1 MIHYWDHAIGV
12 GGMKRIDRVRNQGVP
27 DVAVQEDFGEPVAGG
42 GLLHRRAFLRGGVA
56 FAGATGALAV
66 TARDARSAADIAQG
80 TPITMHTPGA
90 PLSKYGVPS
99 SHERQVVRAFTP
111 NDRRPGTGA
120 SRTPLQMLNGTITP
134 NGLHFERHHN
144 GIPDTNPNTHQ
155 LLIHGLVERPLFFGL
170 EDLHRY
176 PMETHIRFIEC
187 SGNSGGQR
195 GEEVSQR
202 TAGELHGLVSCSE
215 WTGVRLAVL
224 LEEAG
229 VDPSAK
235 WILAEGADAAGMS
248 RSVPLEKCWEDAV
261 IALYQNGEAIRPEQG
276 HPMRLLLP
284 GYEGNMSVKWLH
296 RIEVTETATYTK
308 DETSK
313 YSDLLP
319 SGKSLLFTFTQ
330 GVKSVIT
337 QPSQG
342 HKLPGAGTYQI
353 TGLAWSGAGRVR
365 EVEVSADG
373 GTSWA
378 EAALDGPVLPMALT
392 RFRLPWAWTGDR
404 LSIQSRATDDAGNVQ
419 PTRDE
424 WLSLYGPS
432 QFYHYNAIQLWGV
445 NSGGDVWNI
454 HYA

>member
-1 MIHYWDHAIGV
+1 
-12 GGMKRIDRVRNQGVP
+12 MKRINKTRNDKVLEVDAPGDLTAP
-27 DVAVQEDFGEPVAGG
+27 GDLGEPVAGG
-42 GLLHRRAFLRGGVA
+42 GLLHRRAFLQGGIA
-56 FAGATGALAV
+56 FASASAAVAV
-66 TARDARSAADIAQG
+66 TAQDARSAADIAQG
-80 TPITMHTPGA
+80 TPVTMHTPGA
-90 PLSKYGVPS
+90 PLSKYGTPS
-99 SHERQVVRAFTP
+99 PHERAAVRDFIP

-120 SRTPLQMLNGTITP
+120 SRTPLQLLNGTITP

-144 GIPDTNPNTHQ
+144 GIPNISPDSHQ
-155 LLIHGLVERPLFFGL
+155 LLIHGMVKRNLFFTL

-176 PMETHIRFIEC
+176 PMETHVRFIEC
-187 SGNSGGQR
+187 SGNSGGLR
-195 GEEVSQR
+195 AEEVAQR
-202 TAGELHGLVSCSE
+202 SAGSLHGLVSCSE

-229 VDPSAK
+229 VDPAAN

-276 HPMRLLLP
+276 YPMRLLLP

-296 RIEVTETATYTK
+296 RIKVTETPTYTK

-342 HKLPGAGTYQI
+342 DTLPGPGAYQI
-353 TGLAWSGAGRVR
+353 TGLAWSGAGAVR
-365 EVEVSADG
+365 KVEVSADG

-378 EAALDGPVLPMALT
+378 DAALDGPVMPMALT
-392 RFRLPWAWTGDR
+392 RFRIPWAWQGGR
-404 LSIQSRATDDAGNVQ
+404 VPIQSRATDESGNVQ

-445 NSGGDVWNI
+445 DTDGSVWNI
-454 HYA
+454 YYA

>member
-1 MIHYWDHAIGV
+1 MAWNDKARKD
-12 GGMKRIDRVRNQGVP
+12 GGR
-27 DVAVQEDFGEPVAGG
+27 DVALPEGFYAPDELGAPVAGG

-56 FAGATGALAV
+56 FAGAAGALAV
-66 TARDARSAADIAQG
+66 TADDARSAADIARG
-80 TPITMHTPGA
+80 TPISMHKPGA
-90 PLSKYGVPS
+90 PFSKYGAPS
-99 SHERQVVRAFTP
+99 PNERQVVRDFNP
-111 NDRRPGTGA
+111 NERRPGTGA
-120 SRTPLQMLNGTITP
+120 SRTPLHLLNGTITP

-144 GIPDTNPNTHQ
+144 GIPDIHPDTHQ
-155 LLIHGLVERPLFFGL
+155 LLIHGMVERSLFFKL

-176 PMETHIRFIEC
+176 PMETHVRFIEC
-187 SGNSGGQR
+187 TGNSGAMR
-195 GEEVSQR
+195 SDELTQR

-224 LEEAG
+224 LDEAG
-229 VDPSAK
+229 VDRAAN

-276 HPMRLLLP
+276 YPMRLLLP

-296 RIEVTETATYTK
+296 RIEVTQTATYTK

-319 SGKSLLFTFTQ
+319 SGKSLLFTFEQ
-330 GVKSVIT
+330 GVKSLIT
-337 QPSQG
+337 RPSQG
-342 HKLPGAGTYQI
+342 DKLPGPGAYQI

-365 EVEVSADG
+365 KVEVSADG
-373 GTSWA
+373 GASWA

-392 RFRLPWAWTGDR
+392 RFRIPWQWNGDR
-404 LSIQSRATDDAGNVQ
+404 LAIQSRATDAAGNVQ
-419 PTRDE
+419 PTRDD

-445 NSGGDVWNI
+445 DTDGSVWNI